1 MAIIGTTAFADVYK
15 TLTFGPDVNSKSVNG
30 YIYTWNVKIGDDTWT
45 IENFNNNQ
53 NKWDYIRGGRKS
65 EVSTA
70 SIATNFAIDKAISG
84 VVVTFDKI
92 GKADKINSI
101 KLIVASDASFSNIV
115 EEINAPSID
124 EVENYDM
131 VFETK
136 TPAAG
141 YYYKFVIDFQVTGEN
156 GSVQISKLQYMTG
169 TVKKSAD
176 LKFSKTNIEAEQG
189 AEFTSPTFTKATT
202 APVTFSSDNEFVASV
217 NTEGKI
223 SLGGEVGTAKITAKS
238 EENDEYLAGEATC
251 TVTVSTYNTYKKANA
266 VTSGKEYL
274 LVVQKD
280 NKTYYAVPLGK
291 SSAYGYLDVYSVDG
305 LTETVKV
312 KSTYDDDFLFTA
324 VDGGYTIMQPDGRY
338 LYMKGDFDSFNVDE
352 EPNSGNVW
360 TVEPEDDGTF
370 TITCNETKKYVQYT
384 SYNTFGSYSD
394 EQGLKPYLYEKDETA
409 TSIDNVTIVDKE
421 FDENAPV
428 YNLSGQRV
436 DKNAKGI
443 LIQNGKKFI
452 RR

>member
-1 MAIIGTTAFADVYK
+1 MAMVCSSALADTYS
-15 TLTFGPDVNSKSVNG
+15 F
-30 YIYTWNVKIGDDTWT
+30 
-45 IENFNNNQ
+45 
-53 NKWDYIRGGRKS
+53 
-65 EVSTA
+65 
-70 SIATNFAIDKAISG
+70 
-84 VVVTFDKI
+84 TFDKNNKFSGPGTLLLNNVAWTLKTDAGHFMFEGGDNSRGLQI
-92 GKADKINSI
+92 GSKSTP
-101 KLIVASDASFSNIV
+101 ASYIELSTSSFLGTITSVKVNTSGAKN
-115 EEINAPSID
+115 INATIDVTVGGAAFGEQQNLTQSTATDFEFKGSASGELKLNYKNQSKIAIYIKSI
-124 EVENYDM
+124 EVTYEGSIASKKAPELA
-131 VFETK
+131 FSET
-136 TPAAG
+136 
-141 YYYKFVIDFQVTGEN
+141 YFNV
-156 GSVQISKLQYMTG
+156 
-169 TVKKSAD
+169 
-176 LKFSKTNIEAEQG
+176 EQG

-251 TVTVSTYNTYKKANA
+251 TVTVFTYNTYKKATA

-291 SSAYGYLDVYSVDG
+291 SSDYGYLDVYSVDG

-338 LYMKGDFDSFNVDE
+338 LYMDDSHNSFQIGE
-352 EPNSGNVW
+352 EPKSGNVW

-436 DKNAKGI
+436 DKSAKGI